1 MIPAKEIK
9 ELGLVAL
16 TGDGQA
22 EDRDRAFSAGF
33 DRHLTKPISH
43 DRLRDVLLHWHAQS
57 VCMSRDKRYT

>member
-43 DRLRDVLLHWHAQS
+43 DVALARAIRLHVP
-57 VCMSRDKRYT
+57 